1 MLCHTLPWALVAY
14 CLESWT
20 LALLIPLV
28 VGLAVL
34 VAEYQVTLGTL
45 RILVSITSERC
56 CPCLGLGSGCS
67 EWKSKSGTQPHIL
80 SSCIMRQCSYA
91 NAVMHILVCPG
102 NGDNGEAGLAKTPV
116 NTIFVEVYEL
126 IYLICGLKHQ
136 NLGPCL
142 EINRYSFPPVLPCS
156 VRRCDCLCMECLWVK

>member
-1 MLCHTLPWALVAY
+1 MLDFHDVLCYNLPWALVAY
-14 CLESWT
+14 CWESWT

-45 RILVSITSERC
+45 GILVFITSERC

-80 SSCIMRQCSYA
+80 SSCIKHQCSY
-91 NAVMHILVCPG
+91 VH
-102 NGDNGEAGLAKTPV
+102 
-116 NTIFVEVYEL
+116 F
-126 IYLICGLKHQ
+126 
-136 NLGPCL
+136 
-142 EINRYSFPPVLPCS
+142 VLPPKWWQGWSLLGQDTCWHH
-156 VRRCDCLCMECLWVK
+156 LWWGIWVKLSYLGIEALESWSLFGG